1 MGKVIE
7 QIDGVIVTPLKQIE
21 DKRGAV
27 FHVLRKDSKIFNVFG
42 EVYFSKVNP
51 GVVKAWKIHKEMTQ
65 NFCVP
70 FGNLKLVIYD
80 DRPAL
85 ATRGIINEFLLNP
98 DTDYKLI
105 TIPPGLW
112 YGFKCVGSTYCLLL
126 NIADK
131 VHDPKESSQISYTDN
146 KIPYKW

>member
-7 QIDGVIVTPLKQIE
+7 KIDGVIVTPLKQIE

-27 FHVLRKDSKIFNVFG
+27 FHVLRKDSKNFKEFG
-42 EVYFSKVNP
+42 EVYFSKINP

-80 DRPAL
+80 DRQDSL
-85 ATRGIINEFLLNP
+85 TRGILNEFVLNP
-98 DTDYKLI
+98 DTNYNLI
-105 TIPPGLW
+105 TIPPNLW
-112 YGFKCVGSTYCLLL
+112 YGFKCVSQQYCLLL
-126 NIADK
+126 NVADK
-131 VHDPKESSQISYTDN
+131 VHDPDESLQINYTNN